1 MSEKKTYVFRFDV
14 IESWKASF
22 EASSDEE
29 AARLFKELTDG
40 DIDSED
46 LAEYSES
53 NKGIDTEYYVLED
66 AAGNHIEVENDS
78 TS

>member
-1 MSEKKTYVFRFDV
+1 MSEKKTYIFRFDV

-29 AARLFKELTDG
+29 ASRLFKQLTDG

-53 NKGIDTEYYVLED
+53 NKGIDTEYYILED
-66 AAGNHIEVENDS
+66 AAGNQIEVEND
-78 TS
+78 